1 MRSVLTTG
9 GFPTFVGSREWDF
22 LEEQFADSNTV
33 YKQDLNEQ
41 QAEMAKILTGRGV
54 LQRFRDDSRGIY
66 YTKNQ
71 NKGIT

>member
-9 GFPTFVGSREWDF
+9 GIPTFVGSREWDF
-22 LEEQFADSNTV
+22 LEEQFAETSTV

-41 QAEMAKILTGRGV
+41 QAEMAKILAGRGV
-54 LQRFRDDSRGIY
+54 LQRFRDDLRGIY

-71 NKGIT
+71 NKGII

>member
-9 GFPTFVGSREWDF
+9 GIPTFVGSREWDF
-22 LEEQFADSNTV
+22 LEEQFAETNTV

-41 QAEMAKILTGRGV
+41 QAEMAKVLTTRGV
-54 LQRFRDDSRGIY
+54 LQRFRDDLCGIY

-71 NKGIT
+71 NKGII